1 MDAPKSDTRMD
12 RVLSFATLTAA
23 GFVLGKLSGILREIV
38 VSAHFGLSAE
48 LDAYFVAFTVPTII
62 NNVVAG
68 GTITA
73 AMMPTLVRYLANDE
87 RAEFWRVASL
97 VTNIV
102 LLVTG
107 IITCIVMFLPAP
119 VIELVGTGFA
129 EPTKKL
135 AAELLVIMMP
145 TLMLGALL
153 NMLMAMLNSLDRFV
167 APALIFL
174 ALNAGIIVTVIL
186 LSPML
191 GVAAVAWGFLIG
203 VTLQV
208 VVQFIELRLEHPRF
222 YWRID
227 WRHPALR
234 QVWRAFVPITALSVV
249 AQINYV
255 IDKVMATTLPAGSVG
270 ALYYADSVLGL
281 FSMIGISLGIGV
293 FPSLSRLVAENDLA
307 SAGRAVTQSLRLL
320 IFVLTPMTI
329 LLIPFALPL
338 VGLILGRGKFDAS
351 AVDLT
356 AQAMVMYALGLI
368 AIAAINILQRAFF
381 ALADSVTPLVIGLA
395 TMILHVGLNLVLIPW
410 LSHAGIALSASI
422 SASLGALV
430 LIGMFARRV
439 SHLEPRALLIFL
451 GQCGVLAVFSTVVVA
466 WFWANLSIDVATMW
480 GRMMGVGL
488 AASAVLVYFVLALVW
503 RLPESRW
510 LVNWAV
516 GLLRQ
521 RRVNNAQ

>member
-1 MDAPKSDTRMD
+1 MACGKSRNEYRFARHRDYYVHCDVLARTRHRIGRD
-12 RVLSFATLTAA
+12 
-23 GFVLGKLSGILREIV
+23 
-38 VSAHFGLSAE
+38 
-48 LDAYFVAFTVPTII
+48 
-62 NNVVAG
+62 
-68 GTITA
+68 
-73 AMMPTLVRYLANDE
+73 
-87 RAEFWRVASL
+87 W
-97 VTNIV
+97 
-102 LLVTG
+102 
-107 IITCIVMFLPAP
+107 
-119 VIELVGTGFA
+119 FA

-174 ALNAGIIVTVIL
+174 ALNAGIIITVIL

-234 QVWRAFVPITALSVV
+234 QVWRAFVPITALSLV

-281 FSMIGISLGIGV
+281 FLMIGISLGIGV

-320 IFVLTPMTI
+320 IFVLTPLTI

-351 AVDLT
+351 AVI
-356 AQAMVMYALGLI
+356 LGSSHGDVCVGFDCDCSNQYFTTRI
-368 AIAAINILQRAFF
+368 FRA
-381 ALADSVTPLVIGLA
+381 
-395 TMILHVGLNLVLIPW
+395 
-410 LSHAGIALSASI
+410 
-422 SASLGALV
+422 
-430 LIGMFARRV
+430 
-439 SHLEPRALLIFL
+439 
-451 GQCGVLAVFSTVVVA
+451 
-466 WFWANLSIDVATMW
+466 
-480 GRMMGVGL
+480 GR
-488 AASAVLVYFVLALVW
+488 
-503 RLPESRW
+503 
-510 LVNWAV
+510 
-516 GLLRQ
+516 
-521 RRVNNAQ
+521 